1 MVDGHDFA
9 IVILSGSTSPKKSDR
24 PVHQELRAA
33 KSPQK
38 RTQFDATGRA
48 DVVANR
54 SHDVVAGEDDEV
66 KSEAEPHLAHFIG
79 VHIHRA
85 VAQIREKRAHGYRGN
100 TGSETPQ
107 PRPSHRTPTTQLLL
121 LLCGPSCED
130 FGFAFRRQAG
140 FMCAWWPGGND
151 LKHRSC
157 VVSVWNIISVGCIRP
172 ADRHDQNSAMA
183 VSAFSFGA
191 KRFFD

>member
-1 MVDGHDFA
+1 MVAGHDFA

-54 SHDVVAGEDDEV
+54 SDDVVAGEDDEV
-66 KSEAEPHLAHFIG
+66 KSEAEPHLVQFIG

-85 VAQIREKRAHGYRGN
+85 VAQICEKRAHGYSGRYGIRN
-100 TGSETPQ
+100 TAAAAI
-107 PRPSHRTPTTQLLL
+107 PSHPTTQLLL

-130 FGFAFRRQAG
+130 FGFAFRRQAA
-140 FMCAWWPGGND
+140 FMCA
-151 LKHRSC
+151 
-157 VVSVWNIISVGCIRP
+157 
-172 ADRHDQNSAMA
+172 
-183 VSAFSFGA
+183 
-191 KRFFD
+191 